1 MHGLVRASSAPPV
14 PQRRAG
20 GAHHSTGLFIVT
32 FVTFAYFFGGGG
44 WNQNAQWDLTRAIV
58 ERQTFQIDA
67 FRSNTGDISWSN
79 AHGPWHAYANKP
91 PGVSMLASIPYALIV
106 RWQFSNRT
114 AAQIVTVLT
123 CGVCG
128 ALIPVVIFLYGLR
141 RQQPPLSSLCVAL
154 TIAFGTIVFPYSTM
168 LFAHVPAALFLLL
181 AFTLLD
187 ERPLLAGVCAGIASI
202 CFYVCIPAALVL
214 AISSGAAAAP
224 GRRNESEHSTRR
236 LFPRRPRAAAA
247 PLFILGGLP
256 FALFLGWYHYVC
268 FGSPWRHSVTGSK
281 AFTQEGL
288 LLGVLRK
295 PSGEALWGLTFSEY
309 RGLFFVSPI
318 LLIALIAMIVM
329 IKSREMITIAA
340 IFAIFLAVNASFN
353 GWEGGFAFGPRYLLP
368 AIPLLAIPLLFA
380 WRNIFLIVT
389 VISIAIQFVATAVDP
404 TPDGKYHHPLREHIV
419 PAFARGELS
428 LNEQSMD
435 DLIPEKNSPRASF
448 NLGELF
454 LPSRYSWIPI
464 ALWMIGASS
473 LLIRRASR

>member
-1 MHGLVRASSAPPV
+1 MTQAD
-14 PQRRAG
+14 RRLAV
-20 GAHHSTGLFIVT
+20 GLFIVA

-91 PGVSMLASIPYALIV
+91 PGVSMLASIPYALIA

-128 ALIPVVIFLYGLR
+128 ALIPVVIFLFGLR
-141 RQQPPLSSLCVAL
+141 RHQPPLSSMCVAL
-154 TIAFGTIVFPYSTM
+154 SIAFGTIVFPYSTM

-181 AFTLLD
+181 AFVLLD

-214 AISSGAAAAP
+214 MFAA
-224 GRRNESEHSTRR
+224 RRKFL
-236 LFPRRPRAAAA
+236 LF
-247 PLFILGGLP
+247 LLGGLP
-256 FALFLGWYHYVC
+256 FAIFLGWYHYVC

-318 LLIALIAMIVM
+318 LLLAFVGAIVM
-329 IKSREMITIAA
+329 IKKRAMMRELITIAA
-340 IFAIFLAVNASFN
+340 VFTIFLAVNACFN

-368 AIPLLAIPLLFA
+368 AIPLLAIPMLFA
-380 WRNIFLIVT
+380 WRNILLIVA

-404 TPDGKYHHPLREHIV
+404 TPDGGKYQHPLREHIV

-448 NLGELF
+448 NLGELV

>member
-1 MHGLVRASSAPPV
+1 MTAAD
-14 PQRRAG
+14 RRLAVG
-20 GAHHSTGLFIVT
+20 IFIVA

-58 ERQTFQIDA
+58 ERQTFQIDE

-128 ALIPVVIFLYGLR
+128 ALIPVVIFLFGLR
-141 RQQPPLSSLCVAL
+141 RHQPPLSSMCVAL
-154 TIAFGTIVFPYSTM
+154 SIAFGTIVFPYSTM

-214 AISSGAAAAP
+214 WTAAATLP
-224 GRRNESEHSTRR
+224 LSKRRRSRR
-236 LFPRRPRAAAA
+236 SPKEALLFLA
-247 PLFILGGLP
+247 GGLP
-256 FALFLGWYHYVC
+256 FAIFLGWYHSIC

-295 PSGEALWGLTFSEY
+295 PSSEALWGLTFSEY

-318 LLIALIAMIVM
+318 LLLAFIGAIVM
-329 IKSREMITIAA
+329 IRKRVMLRELITIAA
-340 IFAIFLAVNASFN
+340 IFTIFLAVNASFN

-368 AIPLLAIPLLFA
+368 AIPLLAIPMLFFGL
-380 WRNIFLIVT
+380 RQLRCRFLFVILA

-404 TPDGKYHHPLREHIV
+404 TPDGKFHHPLREHIL
-419 PAFARGELS
+419 PAFARGEMS
-428 LNEQSMD
+428 LNDQSMD
-435 DLIPEKNSPRASF
+435 DLIPIGRSPWASF
-448 NLGELF
+448 NLGELV

-464 ALWMIGASS
+464 ALWMIGGSFVLIASKREGLHGGRS
-473 LLIRRASR
+473 HD